1 MVDLVAQE
9 NKKHKTNG
17 EQLYDSE
24 KYAEWLLD
32 TIEEEN
38 KYDLENIDRKV
49 YSRIEDS
56 LTSYIYNL
64 LSELERVDD

>member
-1 MVDLVAQE
+1 MGLEVQE
-9 NKKHKTNG
+9 NKHKTNG

-32 TIEEEN
+32 AICEEN
-38 KYDLENIDRKV
+38 KYDLENIDRRV

-56 LTSYIYNL
+56 LTAYIYNL
-64 LSELERVDD
+64 LGGLERVDN